1 MRKVELVTIRDHD
14 KEYDKGKRPSKDKA
28 ECYQG
33 NHDINKCGDD
43 VEEN

>member
-1 MRKVELVTIRDHD
+1 MSRIGLVTIRRHD
-14 KEYDKGKRPSKDKA
+14 KEYDEGKCPLKDET

-33 NHDINKCGDD
+33 NHDIDECGDD